1 MEAGLPEAV
10 SCAAGEGDVQAVTAW
25 LHEGGG
31 VDESATDAPGA
42 SAAGAKGDSLKVIS
56 TQSLTLTL

>member
-1 MEAGLPEAV
+1 M
-10 SCAAGEGDVQAVTAW
+10 SCAAGEGDVQAVAAW